1 MSVRL
6 PTCALDFL
14 LLKVLQLFWLLLQ
27 SSESRLDHEM
37 RLPRGFADD
46 VKNQGDIVRVVSDYV
61 SLKKRGANYLACCPL
76 HSEKS
81 PSFNVHPGKGLFKCF
96 GCGAGGSIFDFVMRI
111 EGCGFPEAVRI
122 VAEKSGIPIPVV
134 DEAEDQKKISRDRDT
149 VLRLNEWAA
158 EFFELQLNNSDE
170 GEAARDYIR
179 SRGIKEETA
188 KLFRL
193 GYAPDSWDALTNHL
207 RGRGATT
214 DDIHNSGLAVIKDTG
229 GFYDRFRARII
240 FPITDSQGRV
250 IAFGGRVMGEGEPKY
265 LNSPETALYTK
276 GRNLFALGHARNEI
290 RHLGFAILVEGYLD
304 CMIPFQEGVHNM
316 VASLG
321 TALTDSQVRLLRRY
335 MDGPQI
341 VVNFDPDSAGQT
353 ATMRSIDVLL
363 AEGFKVN
370 ILAMPTNQDPDE
382 FVRAHGVERFRELL
396 KTTQPYLDYI
406 IEVSIAAHD
415 TSRPTGK
422 VAAINAILPHLARM
436 RDKVARADYAD
447 QIADRLKIDSRVVRE
462 ELKRTATN
470 RRHSLD
476 KKKVRSSEE
485 VTVAERQL
493 LELMLANEEVRR
505 AMISALT
512 EDDYSELAAGAIF
525 TALINLENQGLEPNF
540 ENLTELVEGETE
552 REMLPALLM
561 SDLSWAGDDDF
572 DTLFKKATEALSSL
586 RRRRFERMLDAL
598 QIEMGSAERAQDVER
613 YQLLFRQK
621 IEIKNRMLAL
631 SAI

>member
-1 MSVRL
+1 
-6 PTCALDFL
+6 
-14 LLKVLQLFWLLLQ
+14 
-27 SSESRLDHEM
+27 M

-61 SLKKRGANYLACCPL
+61 TLKKRGANYLACCPF
-76 HSEKS
+76 HSEKT

-96 GCGAGGSIFDFVMRI
+96 GCGVGGSIFDFVMRI

-134 DEAEDQKKISRDRDT
+134 DETEDHKKISRDRDI

-158 EFFELQLNNSDE
+158 EFFELQLDE
-170 GEAARDYIR
+170 GAGAREYIR
-179 SRGIKEETA
+179 SRGITDETT

-207 RGRGATT
+207 KDRGATT
-214 DDIHNSGLAVIKDTG
+214 DEIHSSGLAVIKDTG
-229 GFYDRFRARII
+229 GFYDRFRGRVI

-276 GRNLFALGHARNEI
+276 GRNLFALAHAKNEI
-290 RHLGFAILVEGYLD
+290 RSLGFAILVEGYLD
-304 CMIPFQEGVHNM
+304 CIIPFQEGVHNV

-335 MDGPQI
+335 MDQPQI
-341 VVNFDPDSAGQT
+341 VVNFDPDSAGQA

-382 FVRAHGVERFRELL
+382 FVRSHGVDRFRELL

-406 IEVSIAAHD
+406 IDTSIAGHD

-422 VAAINAILPHLARM
+422 VAAIDAILPHLARM
-436 RDKVARADYAD
+436 RDKVARADYAG
-447 QIADRLKIDSRVVRE
+447 QIADRLKIDSHIVRE

-470 RRHSLD
+470 RQHSLD
-476 KKKVRSSEE
+476 KKRVRAAEE
-485 VTVAERQL
+485 ITVGERQL

-505 AMISALT
+505 TMISALT
-512 EDDYSELAAGAIF
+512 EDDYAELATGAIF
-525 TALINLENQGLEPNF
+525 AAVIDIETRALEPHF
-540 ENLTELVEGETE
+540 ENLAERVEAESE
-552 REMLPALLM
+552 RELLPALLM
-561 SDLSWAGDDDF
+561 SDLSWAGGDDF

-586 RRRRFERMLDAL
+586 RRRRFERMLEAI
-598 QIEMGSAERAQDVER
+598 QIEIGQAERDRDGER
-613 YQLLFRQK
+613 VLLLYQQK
-621 IEIKNRMLAL
+621 TELQKRRLAL
-631 SAI
+631 SVA